1 MDANDNPILAFLAAT
16 DPGQPPGAA
25 QYVARSNSLQ
35 DALDVGLRP
44 MPRSRVLLVGQTGIG
59 KSTEIR
65 ALIAS
70 KLAASHTVLVPP
82 VDQDVDLS
90 VADWTDFL
98 VYAAGFVLTTM
109 GRGILVKALEEPVL
123 EAVDRLSR
131 ALEPREERK
140 IREES
145 EERPAGYIPDLSRI
159 LGTGPTQRKTIEKTV
174 AVGGPPEPTISQRF
188 RNDTRAVHRHITGA
202 QAQFWDLAKGVFT
215 ALERCTGKPVVV
227 VLDGLEKLSMSAAT
241 ELFSIRG
248 NVLANWPTRL
258 LVTGPLG
265 MTAEP
270 WFTEAE
276 ERLTAVEHL
285 RALPTE
291 AEQAGVPF
299 MRAIAER
306 RGAFAVMAADDVF
319 DQISWS
325 GGIPRQF
332 LQLLTRAAQDAAAA
346 GLGHVPTEFHH
357 RARFRL
363 AQRWQYQLEPKD
375 MKALASPLD
384 QLTKDMRNR
393 LLRVGALIE
402 YDQANAPLTWKV
414 NPLVQLLLDA
424 KKPESKDNA

>member
-44 MPRSRVLLVGQTGIG
+44 MARSRVLLVGQTGIG

-109 GRGILVKALEEPVL
+109 GRGIMAKALEEPVL

-131 ALEPREERK
+131 ALAPREERK

-145 EERPAGYIPDLSRI
+145 QDDPAAGYKSTMAAAFGMPAGPSV
-159 LGTGPTQRKTIEKTV
+159 RKTIEKTV

-188 RNDTRAVHRHITGA
+188 RNDTKAVHRQIAGA

-227 VLDGLEKLSMSAAT
+227 VLDGLEKLSVSAAT
-241 ELFSIRG
+241 ELFSVRG
-248 NVLANWPTRL
+248 NLLANWPTRL

-285 RALPTE
+285 RALPG
-291 AEQAGVPF
+291 QAGLEF
-299 MRAIAER
+299 MMAIAESR
-306 RGAFAVMAADDVF
+306 RALAVMAEEDVLE
-319 DQISWS
+319 QISWS

-363 AQRWQYQLEPKD
+363 AQRWQYQLEPDD

-384 QLTKDMRNR
+384 QLNKHTRNR

-402 YDQANAPLTWKV
+402 YDQANGSLTWKI
-414 NPLVQLLLDA
+414 NPLVQLLLEA
-424 KKPESKDNA
+424 TRTESKDNA